1 MSSSLFVTTAFL
13 PFGSTTSVLPL
24 TLIDKILQIHLA
36 TKKLLTAQTQKA
48 MPSDTVMKRV
58 GTRRSSAMPIQ
69 KREKRT
75 AAMKDRAIVP
85 AAKEAKRRRGVR
97 LRANWIARNA
107 YSIGLFH

>member
-1 MSSSLFVTTAFL
+1 
-13 PFGSTTSVLPL
+13 
-24 TLIDKILQIHLA
+24 
-36 TKKLLTAQTQKA
+36 
-48 MPSDTVMKRV
+48 
-58 GTRRSSAMPIQ
+58 MPIQ